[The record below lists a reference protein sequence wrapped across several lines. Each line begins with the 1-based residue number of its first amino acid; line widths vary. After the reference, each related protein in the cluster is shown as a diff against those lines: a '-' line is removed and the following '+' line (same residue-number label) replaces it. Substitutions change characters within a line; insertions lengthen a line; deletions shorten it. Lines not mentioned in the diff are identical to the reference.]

1 MAVEPGATL
10 GVFQVAAKLGEGGM
24 GEAWRAHDTRLNR
37 DVALKILPDAFA
49 ADPDRLAGPPPFDG
63 KRGRVRPHG
72 VQAPSE
78 GAEELRSMSK
88 RTWVRS
94 VGSRWRGPNVVAAMV
109 GLAAAGLMVAGGLT
123 GGLGVGPSVVE
134 AARQPAADGGFTAEQ
149 AATGWTVYARQ
160 CGECHGPRL
169 EGMEGPPLRGVDFL
183 NGWAGQTT
191 DELFAYLRDEMPP
204 GLGGSLSDQVYL
216 NLVAYVLDA
225 NGARPGDVPLTAD
238 AAVMIGD
245 AADVAEARRAAREG
259 ETPRRRPSRFVN
271 REVEQRLTPVTDAL
285 LQDPPPADWLSW
297 RRTRDSHGYSPLNQ
311 VTRDNVDELQLAWV
325 LAIREGNHQTTP
337 LVHDG
342 VMFLASP
349 GNVVQ
354 AINAATGDVIW
365 VYRARLPEDVV
376 AGATR
381 TLAFYGDKLFLA
393 TADAAVVALDARTG
407 AEVWRTVKTDY
418 TQGFRQNAGPVIANG
433 VVITGTNGCDRY
445 TEQTCF
451 ITGHDPDTGE
461 ELWRTSTIA
470 LPGDPN
476 NASWG
481 DTPPYLRAGGDTWIP
496 GSYDPD
502 LGLFYIGTAQAK
514 PWVAASRGMTTRQD
528 ALYTNSTL
536 ALNPRTGQ
544 VEWYFQHAPG
554 ETLDLDIVYERVL
567 VDADDEK
574 WLFTIGKDGI
584 LWKLDRRTGAFVDL
598 RETVYQDVFE
608 SIDRTTGRVS
618 YRQDIR
624 DAGIGNRVPACPGLL
639 GGHNWQASAYHPGV
653 GALVIPLH
661 QACMYLTGREVEFVE
676 GGGGAA
682 GRSELREM
690 PGTNGNVGKL
700 AAYDVRTME
709 ELWSREQR
717 AAFLTSTLTTAGG
730 LVFAGDADRY
740 YRAFDIRTGDVLWE
754 TRLGAAAHGYPIT
767 YEAAG
772 RQFIA
777 VPSSLGGPF
786 RSLTAQLS
794 PEIYQPE
801 SGNALYVFALPE

>member
-1 MAVEPGATL
+1 MQKYHDEPKQYKGY
-10 GVFQVAAKLGEGGM
+10 
-24 GEAWRAHDTRLNR
+24 
-37 DVALKILPDAFA
+37 LKSA
-49 ADPDRLAGPPPFDG
+49 
-63 KRGRVRPHG
+63 
-72 VQAPSE
+72 
-78 GAEELRSMSK
+78 
-88 RTWVRS
+88 
-94 VGSRWRGPNVVAAMV
+94 
-109 GLAAAGLMVAGGLT
+109 
-123 GGLGVGPSVVE
+123 
-134 AARQPAADGGFTAEQ
+134 
-149 AATGWTVYARQ
+149 
-160 CGECHGPRL
+160 
-169 EGMEGPPLRGVDFL
+169 
-183 NGWAGQTT
+183 
-191 DELFAYLRDEMPP
+191 
-204 GLGGSLSDQVYL
+204 
-216 NLVAYVLDA
+216 
-225 NGARPGDVPLTAD
+225 
-238 AAVMIGD
+238 
-245 AADVAEARRAAREG
+245 
-259 ETPRRRPSRFVN
+259 
-271 REVEQRLTPVTDAL
+271 
-285 LQDPPPADWLSW
+285 
-297 RRTRDSHGYSPLNQ
+297 
-311 VTRDNVDELQLAWV
+311 
-325 LAIREGNHQTTP
+325 LAIREGNNQTTP

-342 VMFLASP
+342 VMFLANP

-354 AINAATGDVIW
+354 AIDALTGDVIW
-365 VYRARLPEDVV
+365 EYRSPLPED
-376 AGATR
+376 APQRGATR
-381 TLAFYGDKLFLA
+381 TLALYGDKVYLA
-393 TADAAVVALDARTG
+393 THDAALVAIDARTG
-407 AEVWRTVKTDY
+407 TEVWRTVKADY
-418 TQGFRQNAGPVIANG
+418 TQGFTQRGGPVIANG
-433 VVITGTNGCDRY
+433 VVVSGINGCNRY
-445 TEQTCF
+445 KEQTCF

-481 DTPPYLRAGGDTWIP
+481 DTPPYLRAGGDMWIP
-496 GSYDPD
+496 GSYDAD
-502 LGLFYIGTAQAK
+502 LDLFYIGTAQAK
-514 PWVAASRGMTTRQD
+514 PWVAASRGMTTGQD

-544 VEWYFQHAPG
+544 VEWYFQHVPG

-567 VDADDEK
+567 VDADGEQ

-624 DAGIGNRVPACPGLL
+624 DAGIGNRVPACPSLL

-661 QACMYLTGREVEFVE
+661 QACMRLTGREVEFVD
-676 GGGGAA
+676 GGGGSA
-682 GRSELREM
+682 GRYELREM

-767 YEAAG
+767 YEVAG

-777 VPSSLGGPF
+777 VPASLPGVLRG
-786 RSLTAQLS
+786 LAVQLS
-794 PEIYQPE
+794 PEIYLPE
-801 SGNALYVFALPE
+801 GGNALYVFALPE